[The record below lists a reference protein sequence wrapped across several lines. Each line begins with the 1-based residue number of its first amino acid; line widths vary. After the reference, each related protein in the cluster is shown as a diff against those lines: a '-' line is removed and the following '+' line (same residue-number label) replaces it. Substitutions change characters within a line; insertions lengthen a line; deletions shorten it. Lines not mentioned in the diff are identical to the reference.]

1 MTLSGATSV
10 APAGESSAVPTMH
23 AASASTRSLD
33 SHKLPLDRLISNPFL
48 CLKSGRAHALSR
60 TGPSQEHRSRR
71 NALLSTA
78 REEALLALERAP
90 HDAAPCEAR
99 ATPLHQVE
107 RGNRRQSFFNF
118 QRPRRNCSAAITA
131 SIENAVVMER
141 KTPRG
146 PKLVRCDR
154 M

>member
-23 AASASTRSLD
+23 AVSDSTRSLD

-48 CLKSGRAHALSR
+48 CLKSGGHMLCPAQVQVKRR
-60 TGPSQEHRSRR
+60 GQEETPYCQQLGRRPRSLWNER
-71 NALLSTA
+71 
-78 REEALLALERAP
+78 LATQPPEG
-90 HDAAPCEAR
+90 AR
-99 ATPLHQVE
+99 ATSLHQVE
-107 RGNRRQSFFNF
+107 WGNRRQTFFNF
-118 QRPRRNCSAAITA
+118 QRPRRNSSAAITA

-146 PKLVRCDR
+146 PKPVRCDR